1 MPTTTATSLPRPAR
15 RRIWPQ
21 SCCPCWCMRCC
32 LAPSP
37 GACTGKAAPTRPPS
51 PPNYGRL
58 RPGRAPSNPPRR
70 QQCRQ
75 QSRQERRLRRPHP
88 ARPAGPPAAPPA
100 APAAAPTARPD
111 TAPAPQPPDTRV
123 ADIAIEREK
132 KRQERE
138 RQEAQRRE
146 RLKKKKEAE
155 QRAKQLAEQEKQKKL
170 AQDKLRAEQAAK
182 SKAQAQ
188 AQEQEQRLARQR
200 EDNLRRLQ
208 GLAGASGGDNGAALR
223 SAGPPGP
230 SGSYSAKV
238 SAKVR
243 PNIVYPDA
251 IAGNPRAEVEV
262 RLSPDGT
269 IVGKRLLQ
277 PSTSKAWD
285 DAVLRALD
293 KTETLPR
300 DVDGRVPPSLVIG
313 FRPQD

>member
-1 MPTTTATSLPRPAR
+1 MHAHDDRDQFAPPRPPAHLR
-15 RRIWPQ
+15 AIV
-21 SCCPCWCMRCC
+21 
-32 LAPSP
+32 LAVLVHALLI
-37 GACTGKAAPTRPPS
+37 GALTWGVRWKSSTNPPAVTAELWAAAP
-51 PPNYGRL
+51 
-58 RPGRAPSNPPRR
+58 R
-70 QQCRQ
+70 QAAV
-75 QSRQERRLRRPHP
+75 E
-88 ARPAGPPAAPPA
+88 PAAPPA
-100 APAAAPTARPD
+100 VPAAAPTARPD
-111 TAPAPQPPDTRV
+111 TAPAAQPPDTRA

-146 RLKKKKEAE
+146 RLQKKKETE

-170 AQDKLRAEQAAK
+170 AQDKLQAEQAAK
-182 SKAQAQ
+182 SKAQ

-208 GLAGASGGDNGAALR
+208 GLAGASGGDNGTALR

-230 SGSYSAKV
+230 SGSYSGKV
-238 SAKVR
+238 SARVR

-251 IAGNPRAEVEV
+251 IAGNPRATVEV

-300 DVDGRVPPSLVIG
+300 DVDGRVPPSLVIE

>member
-1 MPTTTATSLPRPAR
+1 MHAHDDRDQFAPPRPPAHLR
-15 RRIWPQ
+15 AIVL
-21 SCCPCWCMRCC
+21 SV
-32 LAPSP
+32 LVHALLI
-37 GACTGKAAPTRPPS
+37 GALTWGVHWKSSTNPPAVTAELWAAAP
-51 PPNYGRL
+51 
-58 RPGRAPSNPPRR
+58 R
-70 QQCRQ
+70 QAAV
-75 QSRQERRLRRPHP
+75 E
-88 ARPAGPPAAPPA
+88 PAAPPA
-100 APAAAPTARPD
+100 VPPVVPAAAPTPTARPD
-111 TAPAPQPPDTRV
+111 TAPAAQPPDTRA

-146 RLKKKKEAE
+146 RLQKKKETE

-188 AQEQEQRLARQR
+188 AQEQEQEQRLARQR

-208 GLAGASGGDNGAALR
+208 GLAGASGGDNGTALR

-230 SGSYSAKV
+230 SGSYSGKV